1 MGEPW
6 AAGLTN
12 IYPTMAIPI
21 QKGITTW
28 KKSQP
33 VSAKKKEKK
42 KAGED
47 EFVGFREKR
56 IGWIPSY
63 FLTGFASF
71 TTSRTGYFASVSG
84 TVYIVPVRV
93 SGESV
98 SSKPSGTATAMA
110 SPSFLP

>member
-6 AAGLTN
+6 AAGLAN

-21 QKGITTW
+21 QKGITT
-28 KKSQP
+28 KGKSQP

-47 EFVGFREKR
+47 EFTGFREKR
-56 IGWIPSY
+56 IGTIPSY

-71 TTSRTGYFASVSG
+71 TTSRTGYLASHSG
-84 TVYIVPVRV
+84 TLYMQPVRV

-98 SSKPSGTATAMA
+98 SSKSAGTATAMA
-110 SPSFLP
+110 SPSFP